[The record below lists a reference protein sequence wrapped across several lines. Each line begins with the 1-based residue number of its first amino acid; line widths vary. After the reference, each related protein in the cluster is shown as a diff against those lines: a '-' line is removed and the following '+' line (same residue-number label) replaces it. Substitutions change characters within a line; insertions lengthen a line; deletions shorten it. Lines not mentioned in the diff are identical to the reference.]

1 MYTKLRKKSQNSISD
16 AQTLSMESSQKKIER
31 FKRGLKQVAIGFND
45 RNKLLPN
52 AYNVRQINDIVY
64 NEKANIVANFKD
76 FLIFDD
82 CSEFLKRYYKSKEI
96 DERLPKLYD
105 YYENYSKIFPNYII
119 LPEAKYIYKNIQKK
133 QRLIDTQQM
142 LEADNQKKKD
152 DDSSYIFDTKI
163 QDSIMN
169 QSSSFAVQSFNQD
182 FLKKNLV
189 ANMNDSMERLV
200 ELINIS
206 ETTAKPPSSLSQMPS
221 KFSQKL
227 KSIGGNAV
235 ATSHVKSN
243 SINLNNSRATNQ
255 QSRPTTN
262 KNQKS
267 INNYSERN
275 KSPNTNEAK
284 VYNSKFKSISQS
296 SNFNATSSLPINSQK
311 QTIEFVLGKE
321 SRENIIGS
329 GLAYSKQVASTKNR
343 DKPSHITSAMNNNY
357 ITSLF
362 PDFTTKL
369 NNLKNSS
376 EMPKSSKHASG
387 QNLGESAGKK
397 PGYFPSTTNNKSKP
411 IMHIKNSSMPHESAQ
426 YGNVY
431 YIINQNENGN
441 THINIFP
448 ESKKVTCSNMEQIKE
463 EAFQKK
469 FVSTSNAGF
478 MSGMRQSSQD
488 GLISTKPKKE
498 EIKKVKSN
506 FATIATSTM
515 STTSKMSTTA
525 KQYNAV
531 MNTESGSTPTNLNS
545 IKQEALKSST
555 KPPSVNFNSGINQN
569 SKIVYDNKLNENK
582 LGINIRE
589 LTKDSQTGVNEFNR
603 NKKASNK
610 PISCSQDRVIASDT
624 YSRHRTIDVV
634 SGGGTVDF
642 NNNNFFKKS
651 QDSSSIRKESGPSV
665 PSLNP
670 RKFEGSSY
678 IKDLGSTKH
687 TNSVVKG
694 SPLTTTFKN
703 YPIDDMLKKYS
714 NHQKQA
720 SINNLNSLESKE
732 IKKLYVKSK
741 ILK

>member
-16 AQTLSMESSQKKIER
+16 AQTLSMESVQKKVER
-31 FKRGLKQVAIGFND
+31 FKRGLKQVAFGFIE
-45 RNKLLPN
+45 RNRLLPN

-163 QDSIMN
+163 HDSIMN

-182 FLKKNLV
+182 FLKKNLI
-189 ANMNDSMERLV
+189 ATLNDSMERLV
-200 ELINIS
+200 ELISIS
-206 ETTAKPPSSLSQMPS
+206 EAKPANNSSQTSS
-221 KFSQKL
+221 KLAQKL
-227 KSIGGNAV
+227 KSAGGNNIG
-235 ATSHVKSN
+235 TSHVKSN

-296 SNFNATSSLPINSQK
+296 SNFNATSSLPIQPQK

-321 SRENIIGS
+321 SRENIMGS

-343 DKPSHITSAMNNNY
+343 DKPNHIASAMNNNY

-411 IMHIKNSSMPHESAQ
+411 IMHIKNSSMPLENAQ

-448 ESKKVTCSNMEQIKE
+448 ESKKVTCNNMEQIKE

-469 FVSTSNAGF
+469 FVSTSNTGF
-478 MSGMRQSSQD
+478 MSGMRQSSQE
-488 GLISTKPKKE
+488 GLISKPKKDE
-498 EIKKVKSN
+498 VKKVKSN

-515 STTSKMSTTA
+515 STTSKMSATV

-545 IKQEALKSST
+545 MKQEVLKSNT
-555 KPPSVNFNSGINQN
+555 KPPSVNFNSGISQN

-582 LGINIRE
+582 LGGINIRE
-589 LTKDSQTGVNEFNR
+589 LTKDSQTAVNDFNR
-603 NKKASNK
+603 NKKIASK

-634 SGGGTVDF
+634 SGGGTVDL

-651 QDSSSIRKESGPSV
+651 QESSSIRKESGPSV

-687 TNSVVKG
+687 TNSAVKG
-694 SPLTTTFKN
+694 SPLTTFKN

-720 SINNLNSLESKE
+720 SINNLNSLETKE